1 MAHFLLH
8 TREIGEPV
16 HKKDHK
22 SQSPKKYMAGNFA
35 IGTDMRLSNA
45 SSHALGKALSFVFVL
60 LAVSLLIFFII
71 GFIFYKPPKIEQP
84 HDSMTMPIE
93 RSPDA
98 ASPPA
103 GDKEKE
109 REAKED
115 EQLALHAKLLPLLP
129 HGVGKVRVATRYERL
144 LSQMDSLLD
153 GVGPVQ
159 GSDLAEDLWE
169 RFMNG
174 NDNDR
179 AGGGIVAGVPLAVT
193 IGDRMLMIKN
203 ELEYAS
209 RQAGIPVELL
219 AAVAWAETTIF
230 PYAINLRGKTY
241 YFTSRT
247 QALKALKRIKTGDVD
262 IGLFQVNYRLW
273 AEPLGLKKEDL
284 LDTRVCAIMGAMI
297 LKYNLQRYH
306 DPWVA
311 VGRYH
316 SGDLS
321 RMKAYQTKV
330 SQGLGIIRTLSDGDK
345 GVALSG
351 MSPGITKKSA
361 VPSEKGLG
369 S

>member
-1 MAHFLLH
+1 
-8 TREIGEPV
+8 
-16 HKKDHK
+16 
-22 SQSPKKYMAGNFA
+22 
-35 IGTDMRLSNA
+35 MRSLNT
-45 SSHALGKALSFVFVL
+45 SSHALGKALLFFFAL
-60 LAVSLLIFFII
+60 LTASLLIFFII
-71 GFIFYKPPKIEQP
+71 GFIFYKPSKIEHP
-84 HDSMTMPIE
+84 HDSMTMPME
-93 RSPDA
+93 RNAEEVLPVNA
-98 ASPPA
+98 
-103 GDKEKE
+103 DKEKE

-115 EQLALHAKLLPLLP
+115 EQLALAAKLLPLLP
-129 HGVGKVRVATRYERL
+129 EKAGKVRVATRYEGL
-144 LSQMDSLLD
+144 LAQMDSALD

-159 GSDLAEDLWE
+159 GSDLVEDLWE
-169 RFMNG
+169 RFMNRNE
-174 NDNDR
+174 NDPV
-179 AGGGIVAGVPLAVT
+179 AEGIVAGVPLAVT
-193 IGDRMLMIKN
+193 VRDRMVMIRD

-209 RQAGIPVELL
+209 AQAGIPVDLL

-297 LKYNLQRYH
+297 LKYNLQRH
-306 DPWVA
+306 RDPWVA

-316 SGDLS
+316 SGDLG

-330 SQGLGIIRTLSDGDK
+330 SQGLGIIRTLSSGGK
-345 GVALSG
+345 GVALSE
-351 MSPGITKKSA
+351 MSPGATKKS
-361 VPSEKGLG
+361 VLPSEGGLG

>member
-1 MAHFLLH
+1 M
-8 TREIGEPV
+8 
-16 HKKDHK
+16 
-22 SQSPKKYMAGNFA
+22 
-35 IGTDMRLSNA
+35 
-45 SSHALGKALSFVFVL
+45 GKALSFMFVL
-60 LAVSLLIFFII
+60 LAASLLIFFIV

-93 RSPDA
+93 RIPDA
-98 ASPPA
+98 ASPA
-103 GDKEKE
+103 NAAKEKE
-109 REAKED
+109 RAAKED
-115 EQLALHAKLLPLLP
+115 EQLALAAKLLPLLP
-129 HGVGKVRVATRYERL
+129 HGVGKVRVATRYEGL
-144 LSQMDSLLD
+144 LAQMDSVLE

-159 GSDLAEDLWE
+159 GSDMVENLWQE
-169 RFMNG
+169 FMNRHE
-174 NDNDR
+174 NDPADE
-179 AGGGIVAGVPLAVT
+179 GIVAGVPLAVT
-193 IGDRMLMIKN
+193 VRERMVMIKD

-209 RQAGIPVELL
+209 AQAGIPVDLL

-297 LKYNLQRYH
+297 LKYNLQRH
-306 DPWVA
+306 RDPWVA

-316 SGDLS
+316 SGDLD

-330 SQGLGIIRTLSDGDK
+330 SQGLGIIRSLSSGGK
-345 GVALSG
+345 GVALSE
-351 MSPGITKKSA
+351 MSPGATKKSA
-361 VPSEKGLG
+361 VPSERRAG

>member
-1 MAHFLLH
+1 MKTLD
-8 TREIGEPV
+8 I
-16 HKKDHK
+16 
-22 SQSPKKYMAGNFA
+22 
-35 IGTDMRLSNA
+35 
-45 SSHALGKALSFVFVL
+45 SSHAVGKALSFIFVL
-60 LAVSLLIFFII
+60 LAASLLIFFII
-71 GFIFYKPPKIEQP
+71 GFIFYKPPKIEHP

-93 RSPDA
+93 RNA
-98 ASPPA
+98 EEALPA
-103 GDKEKE
+103 NADKE

-115 EQLALHAKLLPLLP
+115 EQLALAAKLLPLLP
-129 HGVGKVRVATRYERL
+129 EKAGKVRVATRYEGL
-144 LSQMDSLLD
+144 LAQMDSALD

-159 GSDLAEDLWE
+159 GSDLVEDLWE
-169 RFMNG
+169 RFMNRNE
-174 NDNDR
+174 NDPV
-179 AGGGIVAGVPLAVT
+179 AEGIVAGVPLAVT
-193 IGDRMLMIKN
+193 VRDRMVMIRD

-209 RQAGIPVELL
+209 AQAGIPVDLL

-297 LKYNLQRYH
+297 LKYNLQRH
-306 DPWVA
+306 RDPWVA

-316 SGDLS
+316 SGDLG

-330 SQGLGIIRTLSDGDK
+330 SQGLGIIRTLSSGGK
-345 GVALSG
+345 EVALSE
-351 MSPGITKKSA
+351 MSSGATKKS
-361 VPSEKGLG
+361 VLPSEGGLG

>member
-1 MAHFLLH
+1 M
-8 TREIGEPV
+8 
-16 HKKDHK
+16 
-22 SQSPKKYMAGNFA
+22 SGNFA
-35 IGTDMRLSNA
+35 KDAAMSSLGI
-45 SSHALGKALSFVFVL
+45 SSHALGKALSFIFVF
-60 LAVSLLIFFII
+60 LAASLLIFFII
-71 GFIFYKPPKIEQP
+71 GFIFYRPPKIEQP

-93 RSPDA
+93 RMPDA
-98 ASPPA
+98 AFPA
-103 GDKEKE
+103 NADKEKQ

-115 EQLALHAKLLPLLP
+115 AQLALHAKLLPLLP

-144 LSQMDSLLD
+144 LTQMDSALD

-159 GSDLAEDLWE
+159 GSDLVEDLWA
-169 RFMNG
+169 RFMNR
-174 NDNDR
+174 NENYPAD
-179 AGGGIVAGVPLAVT
+179 AGIVAGVPLAVT
-193 IGDRMLMIKN
+193 VGERMVMIKN

-209 RQAGIPVELL
+209 MQAGIPVDLL
-219 AAVAWAETTIF
+219 AAVAWAETTMF

-241 YFTSRT
+241 YFTSKT
-247 QALKALKRIKTGDVD
+247 QALRALKRIKTGDVD

-297 LKYNLQRYH
+297 LKYNLQRH
-306 DPWVA
+306 RDPWVA

-330 SQGLGIIRTLSDGDK
+330 SQGLGIIRTLSTGDK

-351 MSPGITKKSA
+351 MSPGTTKKST
-361 VPSEKGLG
+361 VPSERGLG

>member
-1 MAHFLLH
+1 
-8 TREIGEPV
+8 
-16 HKKDHK
+16 
-22 SQSPKKYMAGNFA
+22 
-35 IGTDMRLSNA
+35 MRTLDI
-45 SSHALGKALSFVFVL
+45 SSHAVGKALSFIFVL
-60 LAVSLLIFFII
+60 LAASLLIFFII
-71 GFIFYKPPKIEQP
+71 GFIFYKPPKIEHP

-93 RSPDA
+93 RNAEESL
-98 ASPPA
+98 PA
-103 GDKEKE
+103 NANKE

-115 EQLALHAKLLPLLP
+115 EQLALAAKLLPLLP
-129 HGVGKVRVATRYERL
+129 HGVGKVRVATRYEGL
-144 LSQMDSLLD
+144 LAQMDSALD

-159 GSDLAEDLWE
+159 GSDLVEDLWE
-169 RFMNG
+169 RFMNRNE
-174 NDNDR
+174 NDPIVE
-179 AGGGIVAGVPLAVT
+179 GIVAGVPLAVT
-193 IGDRMLMIKN
+193 VRDRMVMIRA

-209 RQAGIPVELL
+209 AQAGIPVDLL

-297 LKYNLQRYH
+297 LKYNLQRH
-306 DPWVA
+306 RDPWVA

-316 SGDLS
+316 SGDLG

-330 SQGLGIIRTLSDGDK
+330 SQGLGIIRTLSSGGK
-345 GVALSG
+345 EVALSE
-351 MSPGITKKSA
+351 MSSGATKKS
-361 VPSEKGLG
+361 VLPSEGGLG